1 MSYAKW
7 NIPRRAPE
15 IPEAL
20 RSAGYTPLLAGLL
33 CVRGIKDEAAARAF
47 LEPEE
52 TAFSDP
58 FALRDI
64 DAAAARLRLA
74 IEEGEHVAVY
84 GDYDVDGITSGCM
97 MTAYLRGKGLTCEL
111 YIPNRMEEGYGV
123 NAAAIRALSEK
134 GVTLIVTVDCGVTT
148 VEETALAGELGVDMI
163 ITDHHE
169 CREILPP
176 AVAVV
181 DPKRPDNSEAGR
193 NLAGVGVAFK
203 LLCAMEGDAEAVL
216 DRFADL
222 VAVGTVADVV
232 PLVGENR
239 RIVRRGL
246 KKLET
251 APLPGLRAL
260 MEEAGMGDGGS
271 GKKNGATS
279 IGFLLAPR
287 LNAAG
292 RLGKVETASAL
303 LLTDDPAEAAATA
316 AELCRLN
323 RDRQALETQ
332 IWKEAAA
339 LLGETRPD
347 APIVLAAEGW
357 HQGVIGIVAS
367 RLTEAYGVPAV
378 MICLDGEDG
387 KGSCRSCGG
396 FNLFEAL
403 SACAEHLEGFG
414 GHALAA
420 GLTIKRENIPALR
433 DALCEL
439 YRMRPGEFVPTLDID
454 LCVGGPEM
462 LAMESVEDLD
472 RLEPCG
478 AGNPRPLLYL
488 QNVHVAELTPIGG
501 GKHVRLRL
509 EKFGQ
514 SYEAVFFGK
523 TAEELGLRRG
533 DRADAAFTPQIN
545 LFRDRKSVQLL
556 LTDLR
561 PHDVGPAEAILRGE
575 ITPEDADYFPVREDF
590 ALVWRAITASG
601 GLCRGS
607 AAALSDALAPRMRE
621 EKFCIILKVFEELGL
636 LRLSSGDG
644 ALEIGTVPD
653 AGKVDLA
660 ASRILS
666 FLRDNAGM
674 TEYD

>member
-15 IPEAL
+15 VPEAL

-33 CVRGIKDEAAARAF
+33 CVRGLGDAAAARAF

-58 FALRDI
+58 FALRDV
-64 DAAAARLRLA
+64 DKAVARLRLA
-74 IEEGEHVAVY
+74 VETGEHVAVY

-123 NAAAIRALSEK
+123 NAAAIRALAAK

-148 VEETALAGELGVDMI
+148 VEETALAGQLGVEMI
-163 ITDHHE
+163 VTDHHE

-181 DPKRPDNSEAGR
+181 DPKRPDDTEAGR
-193 NLAGVGVAFK
+193 DLAGVGVAFK
-203 LLCAMEGDAEAVL
+203 LLCALEGDAEAVL
-216 DRFADL
+216 DRCADL
-222 VAVGTVADVV
+222 VAVGTVADVM

-251 APLPGLRAL
+251 DPLPGLKAL
-260 MEEAGMGDGGS
+260 MEEAGMGDGG
-271 GKKNGATS
+271 KKPGAAS
-279 IGFLLAPR
+279 IGFALAPR

-303 LLTDDPAEAAATA
+303 LLTDDPAEAAETA

-323 RDRQALETQ
+323 KERQALETK
-332 IWKEAAA
+332 IWQEAVA
-339 LLGETRPD
+339 LLGDERPD

-420 GLTIKRENIPALR
+420 GLTVKRENIPALR
-433 DALCEL
+433 DALDAL
-439 YRMRPGEFVPTLDID
+439 YRARPGEFVPALDID
-454 LCVGGPEM
+454 LLVEGPEM
-462 LAMESVEDLD
+462 LTMESVEDLE

-478 AGNPRPLLYL
+478 AGNPRPLLCL
-488 QNVHVAELTPIGG
+488 RNALVAELTPIGG
-501 GKHVRLRL
+501 GKHARLRL
-509 EKFGQ
+509 EKFGV

-523 TAEELGLRRG
+523 AAEELGLRRG

-545 LFRDRKSVQLL
+545 LFRERKSVQLL

-561 PHDVGPAEAILRGE
+561 PHDGTAAEAILRGS
-575 ITPEDADYFPVREDF
+575 ITPEDADYLPVREDL
-590 ALVWRAITASG
+590 ALVWRAIAASG
-601 GLCRGS
+601 GTCRGS
-607 AAALSDALAPRMRE
+607 AAELSDALAPRLRE
-621 EKFCIILKVFEELGL
+621 EKLCIILKVFEELGL
-636 LRLSSGDG
+636 LRLSGGAG

-660 ASRILS
+660 ASNILKR
-666 FLRDNAGM
+666 LQGR
-674 TEYD
+674 

>member
-15 IPEAL
+15 VPEAL
-20 RSAGYTPLLAGLL
+20 RAAGYTPLLCALL
-33 CVRGIKDEAAARAF
+33 CARGIKDAAAAGAF
-47 LEPEE
+47 LEPEG
-52 TAFSDP
+52 TALSDP
-58 FALRDI
+58 FALRDV
-64 DAAAARLRLA
+64 DKAAARLRLA
-74 IEEGEHVAVY
+74 IDGGEHVAVY

-97 MTAYLRGKGLTCEL
+97 MTAYLRGKGLVCEL

-123 NAAAIRALSEK
+123 NAAAIRALAEM

-163 ITDHHE
+163 VTDHHE
-169 CREILPP
+169 CREILPD

-181 DPKRPDNSEAGR
+181 DPKRPDDPEEGR
-193 NLAGVGVAFK
+193 DLAGVGVAFK
-203 LLCAMEGDAEAVL
+203 LLCALEGDTESVL

-222 VAVGTVADVV
+222 VAVGTVADVM

-251 APLPGLRAL
+251 DPRPGLRAL
-260 MEEAGMGDGGS
+260 MEEAGMGGVG
-271 GKKNGATS
+271 GKKTGATS

-292 RLGKVETASAL
+292 RLGKVDIASAL
-303 LLTDDPAEAAATA
+303 LLTEDPAEAALTA

-323 RDRQALETQ
+323 RERQALETR

-339 LLGETRPD
+339 LLGEKRPD
-347 APIVLAAEGW
+347 EPIVLAAEGW

-420 GLTIKRENIPALR
+420 GLTVKRENIPALR
-433 DALCEL
+433 AALGAL
-439 YRMRPGEFVPTLDID
+439 YRAWPGEAVPALDID
-454 LCVGGPEM
+454 LVVDGPEM
-462 LAMESVEDLD
+462 LTMESVEDLD
-472 RLEPCG
+472 QLEPCG
-478 AGNPRPLLYL
+478 AGNPRPLLCL
-488 QNVHVAELTPIGG
+488 QNALVADVTPIGG

-509 EKFGQ
+509 EKFGV

-523 TAEELGLRRG
+523 SAEELGLRRG

-561 PHDVGPAEAILRGE
+561 LHDALPAEAILRGE
-575 ITPEDADYFPVREDF
+575 IAPEDADYLPVREDL
-590 ALVWRAITASG
+590 ALVWRAIAASG
-601 GLCRGS
+601 GRCRAA

-636 LRLSSGDG
+636 LRLSGGRG
-644 ALEIGTVPD
+644 ALEIETVPD
-653 AGKVDLA
+653 AGKVDLT
-660 ASRILS
+660 ASEILL
-666 FLRDNAGM
+666 FLHKNAE
-674 TEYD
+674 TI